1 MKTFQPQKAGF
12 WCTIFSLSRDLDSM
26 HVVGQGTRKHIP
38 PNGKSRK
45 IIDSKVPANSRGYV
59 ISQEG
64 IDVIKEFTFGGPI
77 VRGVND
83 SFL

>member
-12 WCTIFSLSRDLDSM
+12 WCTIFSLTRGLDSM
-26 HVVGQGTRKHIP
+26 
-38 PNGKSRK
+38 
-45 IIDSKVPANSRGYV
+45 PANGRGYV

-64 IDVIKEFTFGGPI
+64 IDVIKEFTFGGPM
-77 VRGVND
+77 VND